1 MEQDHDDE
9 EHETITETL
18 PNGVLHVTYADP
30 PDHTYMKNLILNVI
44 VTMNLLK

>member
-18 PNGVLHVTYADP
+18 PNGVSYVTYADP
-30 PDHTYMKNLILNVI
+30 YDPHMKNLILNVI